1 VTAKRPLP
9 WAGARVT
16 AWVMTVSATRISAP
30 QPAAMPIKGWNR
42 KQMAYKAA
50 STADQTAR
58 SGQRR
63 SKNFGSGPGRG
74 LAAARRR
81 DLAPPHSK
89 SLPSQRLFV
98 LLQVYDLVLPSQGVL
113 VGLGLLVA
121 GLIAQGDL
129 GCHSWPRAPDWALQ
143 GWSCAAGLVLCIA
156 DPAVVG
162 REREAGRE
170 RALGQATKLS
180 PERHRASASRCT
192 DDLFLPRW

>member
-1 VTAKRPLP
+1 
-9 WAGARVT
+9 
-16 AWVMTVSATRISAP
+16 
-30 QPAAMPIKGWNR
+30 
-42 KQMAYKAA
+42 MAYKAA

-121 GLIAQGDL
+121 GLIAFQGDL

-170 RALGQATKLS
+170 RALGQATKL
-180 PERHRASASRCT
+180 PQNVIGLPHRDVLMTYSYRDGDPSCMYPRA
-192 DDLFLPRW
+192 FLVFVRGWGSGFDGKFLLLLEQKQHLQRFG